1 MDVLAACPADPSTP
15 SRYTEDRQP
24 RALAPA
30 FCTKPTAAGQSPALR
45 AKSTCARVEHA
56 PRYTRPYRD
65 CPEAHHAM
73 RLSTIKLSGFKSFV
87 DPTTLHLPTNMTG
100 VVGPNGCGKSNI
112 IDAVRW
118 VMGESSA
125 SRLRGDSLTDVIFS
139 GSSARKPVSQA
150 TVELIFDNTDHTIT
164 GEYASFNEISVKRT
178 VSRDGSSNYYL
189 NGTKCRRRDIT
200 DLFLG
205 TGLGPRSYSIIEQ
218 GMISQIIEA
227 RPEDLRVYLEEA
239 AGISKYKERRK
250 ETETRIRHTR
260 ENLDRLGDL
269 REEIGKQLEH
279 LKRQAR
285 QAEQYQ
291 GLQEERKIKD
301 AEWKALEFRGLDQ
314 RLGGLREALSQEET
328 RLQQFIA
335 EQRDAEARI
344 ETSRVRREEAA
355 DALSTAQAE
364 VYQVGSTLARLEQQI
379 QHQREMSQRLNK
391 ARDETQQALAELG
404 QHISGDE
411 SKLIVLR
418 DAVELAE
425 PQLEQLQEENEIKQE
440 ALRDAEA
447 RLADWQAR
455 WEAHTRSTSEAS
467 RAGEV
472 ERTRVDYLDRQVLEA
487 DRRREALAVE
497 RGGLDLESL
506 ADAFEELQLQ
516 HETQKAALD
525 GLTEQ
530 VEARKEAVAGL
541 QDRQRTGQT
550 ELADIRKQAQ
560 AARGRLSSL
569 ETLPQAALGQ
579 EQGAAVAW
587 LKQHRLDSGAR
598 VGERLS
604 VESGWEN
611 AVESALGQLIEGVL
625 VDAPESL
632 VGALA
637 ELGEGRIALVSA
649 EQGTLDVAPTSL
661 AAKVQGPTAIRR
673 LLARLHAAEDLEQA
687 RALQA
692 TLGEGDSVITRGG
705 ERLGE
710 GWVRVSR
717 SGAAKQG
724 ALLREREIVTLREQ
738 IDTLQEREAELEER
752 LAAFRDQLLAG
763 EQHREEA
770 QRQLYQAHR
779 SVSELGGQLQSQQ
792 GKVDAARTRI
802 DRIEGELSQ
811 LLETLDAGREQVRE
825 ARGRLDEAVNSMG
838 DLESVRHALESERR
852 QFTDARDQAR
862 DAARNVRDAAHS
874 LALTL
879 ESQRTQVASLSQAL
893 ERMSTQRGQLD
904 SRLGELHAQLDDGD
918 TPVQSLEAEHQNA
931 LGERVRAD
939 RVLGEARTMLEGI
952 DAELRNF
959 EQTRHQRDE
968 QALAQRERIS
978 QRKLDQ
984 QALVLSAD
992 QLTASV
998 EKAGFVLQDVINALP
1013 DDARIGDWEQAVHQI
1028 DGRMRR
1034 LEPVNL
1040 AAIQE
1045 YGEASQRSEYLDA
1058 QNTDLTT
1065 ALETLEDAIRKIDR
1079 ETRGR
1084 FKDTFDRVNAGVQQL
1099 YPRLFGGGHAYLEL
1113 TGEDLLDTGVT
1124 IMARPP
1130 GKRVS
1135 SISLLS
1141 GGEKA
1146 MTAVALVFAI
1156 FQLNPAP
1163 FCLLDEVDAPL
1174 DEANVGRLANMVKE
1188 MSEKV
1193 QFLFVSHNKA
1203 TMEAAHQL
1211 SGVTMREPGV
1221 SRLVSVDL
1229 EEAARLAGA
1238 A

>member
-1 MDVLAACPADPSTP
+1 
-15 SRYTEDRQP
+15 
-24 RALAPA
+24 
-30 FCTKPTAAGQSPALR
+30 
-45 AKSTCARVEHA
+45 
-56 PRYTRPYRD
+56 
-65 CPEAHHAM
+65 M

-260 ENLDRLGDL
+260 ENLDRLNDL

-291 GLQEERKIKD
+291 GLQEERRVKD
-301 AEWKALEFRGLDQ
+301 AEWKALEFRNLDT

-328 RLQQFIA
+328 RLQQLIA

-379 QHQREMSQRLNK
+379 QHQREMSQRLHK
-391 ARDETQQALAELG
+391 ARDETTQALAELG

-411 SKLIVLR
+411 AKLMVLR
-418 DAVELAE
+418 EAVDLAE

-447 RLADWQAR
+447 KLADWQAR
-455 WEAHTRSTSEAS
+455 WEAHTRNTSEAS

-487 DRRREALAVE
+487 DRRREALSAE
-497 RGGLDLESL
+497 RVGLDLDAL
-506 ADAFEELQLQ
+506 AEAFEELQLQ

-569 ETLPQAALGQ
+569 ETLQQAALGQ

-587 LKQHRLDSGAR
+587 LKQHGLDSGAR

-625 VDAPESL
+625 VDAPEDL

-637 ELGEGRIALVSA
+637 ELGDGRIALVSA
-649 EQGTLDVAPTSL
+649 DTSPLQVAPTSL

-673 LLARLHAAEDLEQA
+673 LLARLHAADDLDQA

-692 TLGEGDSVITRGG
+692 TLADGDSVITRGG

-724 ALLREREIVTLREQ
+724 ALLREREIVSLRGQ
-738 IDTLQEREAELEER
+738 IDTLQEREAELENR
-752 LAAFRDQLLAG
+752 LAGFRDQLLAG
-763 EQHREEA
+763 EQQREDA
-770 QRQLYQAHR
+770 QRQLYLAHR

-792 GKVDAARTRI
+792 GKVEAARTRI

-811 LLETLDAGREQVRE
+811 LLENLDASREQVRE
-825 ARGRLDEAVNSMG
+825 ARGRLDDAVNSMG
-838 DLESVRHALESERR
+838 DLESVKQALESERR
-852 QFTDARDQAR
+852 QLGDARDRAR
-862 DAARNVRDAAHS
+862 DAARNVRDSAHS

-904 SRLGELHAQLDDGD
+904 SRLGELHSQLDEGD
-918 TPVQSLEAEHQNA
+918 SPVHALEAEHQNA

-939 RVLGEARTMLEGI
+939 RVLGEARTLLESI
-952 DAELRNF
+952 DAELRTF

-992 QLTASV
+992 QLTAAV
-998 EKAGFVLQDVINALP
+998 EKAGFVLQDVINTLP
-1013 DDARIGDWEQAVHQI
+1013 EEARITDWEQAVHQI

>member
-1 MDVLAACPADPSTP
+1 
-15 SRYTEDRQP
+15 
-24 RALAPA
+24 
-30 FCTKPTAAGQSPALR
+30 
-45 AKSTCARVEHA
+45 
-56 PRYTRPYRD
+56 
-65 CPEAHHAM
+65 M

-100 VVGPNGCGKSNI
+100 IVGPNGCGKSNI

-150 TVELIFDNTDHTIT
+150 TVELIFDNSDHTIS
-164 GEYASFNEISVKRT
+164 GEYASFNKISVKRQ
-178 VSRDGSSNYYL
+178 VSRDGSSSYSL

-260 ENLDRLGDL
+260 ENLERLGDL

-291 GLQEERKIKD
+291 ALQEERRVKD
-301 AEWKALEFRGLDQ
+301 AQWKALEYRGLDG
-314 RLGGLREALSQEET
+314 RLQGLREALGQEET

-344 ETSRVRREEAA
+344 ETGRVRREEAA
-355 DALSTAQAE
+355 DALSKAQAE
-364 VYQVGSTLARLEQQI
+364 VYQVGSTLARIEQQI
-379 QHQREMSQRLNK
+379 QHQRDLSQRLHK
-391 ARDETQQALAELG
+391 ARDEAQLALAELG

-411 SKLIVLR
+411 AKLSLLR
-418 DAVELAE
+418 ESVDIAG
-425 PQLEQLQEENEIKQE
+425 PQLEQLQEDNDYKQE

-447 RLADWQAR
+447 KLADWQQR
-455 WEAHTRSTSEAS
+455 WETHQRYTAEAS

-472 ERTRVDYLDRQVLEA
+472 ERTRVDYLDRQSLEA
-487 DRRREALAVE
+487 ERRREALAAE
-497 RGGLDLESL
+497 RAGLDLDAL
-506 ADAFEELQLQ
+506 AAAFEQVELQ
-516 HETQKAALD
+516 HETQRAALD
-525 GLTEQ
+525 GLNEQ
-530 VEARKEAVAGL
+530 VETRKQALTAL
-541 QDRQRTGQT
+541 QEQQRGAQA
-550 ELADIRKQAQ
+550 ELAEVRKQAQ

-569 ETLPQAALGQ
+569 ETLQQAALGQ

-587 LKQHRLDSGAR
+587 LKARGLDSAAR
-598 VGERLS
+598 VGERIS
-604 VESGWEN
+604 VENGWEN
-611 AVESALGQLIEGVL
+611 AVEGALGQLIEGVL
-625 VDAPESL
+625 VDAPETL
-632 VGALA
+632 VDALG
-637 ELGEGRIALVSA
+637 ELGEGRIALVSSDEEA
-649 EQGTLDVAPTSL
+649 GHFAPTSL
-661 AAKVQGPTAIRR
+661 AAKVQGPITIRR
-673 LLARLHAAEDLEQA
+673 LLSRLHAAEDLAAA
-687 RALQA
+687 RALLPQ
-692 TLGEGDSVITRGG
+692 LGEGDSVITRDGA
-705 ERLGE
+705 RLGE
-710 GWVRVSR
+710 GWLRVSR

-724 ALLREREIVTLREQ
+724 ALLREREIQALRGQ
-738 IDTLQEREAELEER
+738 IDALQDREAELDQR
-752 LAAFRDQLLAG
+752 LASLREQSLAA
-763 EQHREEA
+763 EQQREEA

-779 SVSELGGQLQSQQ
+779 SVSELAGQLQSQQ
-792 GKVDAARTRI
+792 GKVDAARIRI
-802 DRIEGELSQ
+802 ARIETEIAQ
-811 LLETLDAGREQVRE
+811 LLETLDGSREQARE
-825 ARGRLDEAVNSMG
+825 ARSKLEDAVTSMG
-838 DLESVRHALESERR
+838 DLESTRHMLESERR
-852 QFTDARDQAR
+852 QLTEARDLAR
-862 DAARNVRDAAHS
+862 DAARRVREASHA

-879 ESQRTQVASLSQAL
+879 ESQRTQIASLSQAL
-893 ERMSTQRGQLD
+893 ERMGNQRGQLD
-904 SRLGELHAQLDDGD
+904 SRLGELSAQLSEGD
-918 TPVQSLEAEHQNA
+918 SPVHALEAEHQAA
-931 LGERVRAD
+931 LSERVRTD
-939 RVLGEARTMLEGI
+939 RVLGEARALLDGI
-952 DAELRNF
+952 DNELRGL
-959 EQTRHQRDE
+959 EQTRQQRDE
-968 QALAQRERIS
+968 QALAQRERIA
-978 QRKLDQ
+978 QRRLDQ
-984 QALVLSAD
+984 QALVLSAE
-992 QLTASV
+992 QLSAAV
-998 EKAGFVLQDVINALP
+998 VKAGFVLEDVINGLP
-1013 DDARIGDWEQAVHQI
+1013 DQADPAEWEQTVQQI

-1040 AAIQE
+1040 AAISE
-1045 YGEASQRSEYLDA
+1045 YGEAAQRAEYLEA
-1058 QNTDLTT
+1058 QDIDLNT

-1084 FKDTFDRVNAGVQQL
+1084 FKDTFDRVNAGVQAL

-1113 TGEDLLDTGVT
+1113 TGEDLLDTGVA

-1174 DEANVGRLANMVKE
+1174 DEANVGRLAAMVKE